1 MARLSDKER
10 SELPDRAF
18 AYIDSKGRRLLPI
31 HDAPHVRNALA
42 RFNQVRFES
51 ERARERAMRRLLQAA
66 KRHGIVPVGFF
77 TRRLR
82 EERQR
87 SSHAADLPSG
97 VLTLLFTD
105 IEGSTRLVTD
115 LGDDYPGILETVR
128 ASIARAVRRER
139 GHEVEVRADE
149 YFAVFETPASALRAT
164 VTIQRSLAR
173 AAWPH
178 GHDVRVRA
186 GLHTGAVTLTDL
198 GYVGLAVHAAARVCS
213 AGHGGQIVAS
223 ADLQRAVGD
232 DLPGGIV
239 LRSLGRHRLAGLAGT
254 HRLFQVEARGLLR
267 DFGPLRTE
275 GSTGDRPVT
284 R

>member
-42 RFNQVRFES
+42 RFNQVRFETD
-51 ERARERAMRRLLQAA
+51 RARERAMRRLLQAA

-82 EERQR
+82 EERERR
-87 SSHAADLPSG
+87 SHGADLPSG

-105 IEGSTRLVTD
+105 IEGSTRLVTE
-115 LGDDYPGILETVR
+115 LGDEYPQVLETAR
-128 ASIARAVRRER
+128 DSIARAVRRER

-149 YFAVFETPASALRAT
+149 YFAVFESPGSALRAA

-173 AAWPH
+173 GDWPN
-178 GHDVRVRA
+178 GHDVRVRI
-186 GLHTGAVTLTDL
+186 GLHTGAVALTDL
-198 GYVGLAVHAAARVCS
+198 GYIGLAVHAAARVCS
-213 AGHGGQIVAS
+213 AGHGGQIVVS
-223 ADLQRAVGD
+223 SELQRAVGD
-232 DLPGGIV
+232 DLPDGIA
-239 LRSLGRHRLAGLAGT
+239 LRPLGRHRLTGLGGT
-254 HRLFQVEARGLLR
+254 HPLLQVEARGLVR
-267 DFGPLRTE
+267 EFAPLRTE
-275 GSTGDRPVT
+275 RPT
-284 R
+284 DA